1 MRFLNKLQWDRYNL
15 SWNGQTMTW
24 FRFYKKPFGDIL
36 YSSYAHEGNGNT
48 LIPCDGVNLAVTN
61 HSRRKP
67 GSTAASGL
75 REGGAMCN
83 MGLVLEDLRSYV
95 HRRQP

>member
-1 MRFLNKLQWDRYNL
+1 
-15 SWNGQTMTW
+15 
-24 FRFYKKPFGDIL
+24 
-36 YSSYAHEGNGNT
+36 
-48 LIPCDGVNLAVTN
+48 LAVTN